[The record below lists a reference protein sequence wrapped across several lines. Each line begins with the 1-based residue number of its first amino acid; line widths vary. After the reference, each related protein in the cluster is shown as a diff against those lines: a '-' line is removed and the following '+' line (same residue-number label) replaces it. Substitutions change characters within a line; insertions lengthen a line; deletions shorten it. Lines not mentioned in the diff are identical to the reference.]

1 VDKSSTNSFVELGTK
16 DYPFKALD
24 DAFRELFAYA
34 INSASKSIDGTRKIL
49 IKYGS
54 NLTMHS
60 VDMPLIAINSQI
72 IIE

>member
-1 VDKSSTNSFVELGTK
+1 MDQSSKNSFIELGTK

-24 DAFRELFAYA
+24 DPFRELFAYA
-34 INSASKSIDGTRKIL
+34 INSPTHSIDGTFKIL
-49 IKYGS
+49 VKYGS